1 MIARIILTALL
12 LSSSTLCLE
21 KLVLDRLGK
30 TVSNVAWTDCD
41 GTGTPYLVLTDLKIS
56 GNLVAG
62 GSMQIHAAGNV
73 KQSFFA
79 KSFDLNISVN
89 GARVFGGNY
98 PIPNPKPSTPGPSTI
113 DTTEPLVA
121 TPPSGNYKVTSKL
134 KDGTGKELQ
143 CFLVSFT
150 VQ

>member
-21 KLVLDRLGK
+21 KLVISRLGK
-30 TVSNVAWTDCD
+30 SISNVQWTDCD
-41 GTGTPYLVLTDLKIS
+41 GTGSPYLQLTDLKIS
-56 GNLVAG
+56 GNLVIAG
-62 GSMQIHAAGNV
+62 NMQIHAAANI

-79 KSFDLNISVN
+79 QSFDLVVTVN
-89 GARVFGGNY
+89 GSKVFGGNY
-98 PIPNPKPSTPGPSTI
+98 PIPGAKPSVPGPSTI
-113 DTTEPLVA
+113 DVTEPLA
-121 TPPSGNYKVTSKL
+121 LPPPNGSYKVTSRL
-134 KDGTGKELQ
+134 KDGNGYELQ